1 MTQLIDK
8 GRVVRGWLGISI
20 QDLSPDLAAGFG
32 VPGTGGVLVADV
44 IKDSPAEAGG
54 LKAGDIIVELAGS
67 PIKESTELQKRVA
80 AIPPGKPTPLTVL
93 RDRKPTKL
101 SIKIGEQPTDD
112 TVVAAVPKGTGLGL
126 SVEPLTPDIART
138 YGLSGRSGV
147 VVTDVAEGSAAEA
160 AGIRGGDL
168 ILEVNRRPVGS
179 VDEFRKIVGGLKPG
193 DSVPVQLQRGGGGGR
208 EYVVLKAPEK
218 P

>member
-1 MTQLIDK
+1 
-8 GRVVRGWLGISI
+8 
-20 QDLSPDLAAGFG
+20 
-32 VPGTGGVLVADV
+32 V
-44 IKDSPAEAGG
+44 IKESPAEAGG
-54 LKAGDIIVELAGS
+54 LKAGDIIVELAGP
-67 PIKESTELQKRVA
+67 PIKESTDLQKRVA

-93 RDRKPTKL
+93 RDRKADKL

-112 TVVAAVPKGTGLGL
+112 TVVAAVPEGHGARL
-126 SVEPLTPDIART
+126 SVEPLTPDVART

-147 VVTDVAEGSAAEA
+147 VSPMSPRAARAEA

-179 VDEFRKIVGGLKPG
+179 VEEFRKIVGGLKRANPCRPAPARRRRAR
-193 DSVPVQLQRGGGGGR
+193 VRGPQGTP
-208 EYVVLKAPEK
+208 KK